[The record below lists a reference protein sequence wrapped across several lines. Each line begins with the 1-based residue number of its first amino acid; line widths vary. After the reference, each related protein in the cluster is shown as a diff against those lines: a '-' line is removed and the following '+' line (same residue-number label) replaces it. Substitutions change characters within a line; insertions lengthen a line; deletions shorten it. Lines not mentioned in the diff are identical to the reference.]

1 MRDAAGTVVTL
12 NGLTMGTNWSVR
24 AISPPTGIAR
34 DIQSVLDQVV
44 AQMSNWE
51 AGSDISRFNRAAP
64 GVWWLLPP
72 EFATVL
78 DAALAIAHDSGGAFD
93 PAIGTLVDL
102 WGFGP
107 AGPVARPP
115 DGAALLHARD
125 QAGHRRIELDML
137 GLRAR
142 RTRNA
147 ALDFSGIAKGYGV
160 DRVAELLLSRGVR
173 HFLVEV
179 GGELRGAGLKPDG
192 QPWWTDLE
200 APPGIACAPARVA
213 LHELSV
219 ATSGDYRRWCEHD
232 GHRYA
237 HSIDP
242 ATGRPTTNGVRSVT
256 VLHPSC
262 MRADAWATALTI
274 AGPDAGMAMAET
286 QKLAA
291 LIVSDDG
298 EAMSSAMR
306 AMLD

>member
-1 MRDAAGTVVTL
+1 MALD
-12 NGLTMGTNWSVR
+12 GLTMGTRWSVR
-24 AISPPTGIAR
+24 AISPPAGIAR
-34 DIQSVLDQVV
+34 DIQAALDQVV

-64 GVWWLLPP
+64 GTWRMLPP

-78 DAALAIAHDSGGAFD
+78 DAALAIARASAGAFD
-93 PAIGTLVDL
+93 PAIGALVDL

-107 AGPVARPP
+107 AGSVPRPP
-115 DGAALLHARD
+115 DDEAVARALDA
-125 QAGHRRIELDML
+125 AGHRWIEFDMR

-142 RTRNA
+142 RTRRA

-192 QPWWTDLE
+192 QPWWIDLE
-200 APPGIACAPARVA
+200 APPGIASRPVRVA
-213 LHELSV
+213 LHELAI
-219 ATSGDYRRWCEHD
+219 ATSGDYRRWREHD
-232 GHRYA
+232 GRRYA

-242 ATGRPTTNGVRSVT
+242 ATGRPAANDVRSVT

-262 MRADAWATALTI
+262 MHADAWATALTI
-274 AGPDAGMAMAET
+274 AGPDAGMAMAEARG
-286 QKLAA
+286 LPA
-291 LIVSDDG
+291 LILSDSG
-298 EAMSSAMR
+298 EAMSPAMR
-306 AMLD
+306 DMLD